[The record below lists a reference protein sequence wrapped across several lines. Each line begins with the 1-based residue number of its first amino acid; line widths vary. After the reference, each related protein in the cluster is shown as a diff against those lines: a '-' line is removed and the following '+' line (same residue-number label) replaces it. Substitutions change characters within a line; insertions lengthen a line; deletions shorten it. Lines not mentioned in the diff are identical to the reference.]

1 MAPQRYDMLIKAV
14 LIVGLGAL
22 ALLPVGALGAKF
34 GFWGFGRGFQFMFT
48 GAFVAAAVVVLGLA
62 VLVFALR
69 AGRKDA
75 VVPIG
80 IGLVASVVALAVL
93 GSQYRLTTTVPP
105 INDITTDLDDPPAF
119 AALELRGGQ
128 PLEYVVE
135 KGAPQQQSYAHI
147 ETEASDLPPPEAL
160 AKALAVAEDLGWEVV
175 ADGAVADTDDLTIEA
190 KATTFWF
197 GFVDDVVVRIRPNAA
212 GSLVDVRSASRVGMS
227 DLGANAA
234 RIDAFI
240 ERFRGS

>member
-1 MAPQRYDMLIKAV
+1 MSDWWQ
-14 LIVGLGAL
+14 L

-34 GFWGFGRGFQFMFT
+34 GLWGFGRGFQFMFT

-128 PLEYVVE
+128 PLEYVPE
-135 KGAPQQQSYAHI
+135 KGGQQQQSYAHI
-147 ETEASDLPPPEAL
+147 ETEESDLSAPEAL

-175 ADGAVADTDDLTIEA
+175 ADGAVADTERSQHRSQ
-190 KATTFWF
+190 
-197 GFVDDVVVRIRPNAA
+197 GHDVLVRIR
-212 GSLVDVRSASRVGMS
+212 RR
-227 DLGANAA
+227 
-234 RIDAFI
+234 R
-240 ERFRGS
+240 RGSDPSERRWIAGGCTFGIARGFE